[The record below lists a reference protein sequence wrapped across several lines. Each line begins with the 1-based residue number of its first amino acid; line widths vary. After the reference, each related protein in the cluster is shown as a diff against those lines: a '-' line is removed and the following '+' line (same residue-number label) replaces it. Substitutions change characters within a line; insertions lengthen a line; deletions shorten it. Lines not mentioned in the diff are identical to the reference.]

1 MSSKLKPGVF
11 HPIPTA
17 VASEISPCA
26 TQIRHIGIT
35 RSHRYSRR
43 GSRQR
48 FNSAEGNASV
58 IRYAPQLST
67 EKTSGPESGP
77 HPYTV
82 DVLAKFLGFVRPSTQ
97 KPTDSF
103 VAAFGAEE
111 LIADGIM
118 KESQIRGLS
127 AEKLGE
133 LVIAMRKQRDAM
145 QAI

>member
-1 MSSKLKPGVF
+1 M
-11 HPIPTA
+11 PIDPKTN
-17 VASEISPCA
+17 
-26 TQIRHIGIT
+26 T
-35 RSHRYSRR
+35 
-43 GSRQR
+43 
-48 FNSAEGNASV
+48 SV